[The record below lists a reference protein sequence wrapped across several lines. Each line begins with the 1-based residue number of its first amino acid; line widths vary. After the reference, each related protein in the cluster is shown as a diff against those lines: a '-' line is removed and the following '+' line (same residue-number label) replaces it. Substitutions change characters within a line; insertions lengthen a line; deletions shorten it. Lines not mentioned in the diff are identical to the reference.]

1 MKRKRAATN
10 LIKKISSR
18 VSPAVE
24 EMHTIPL
31 PREVKARSRHTLMSV
46 AVEIA
51 TASYLG
57 VAAGDVEPV
66 LEMDG
71 RAGSGAVSDDP
82 LHSLVEKQALPVEPV
97 EEEKG
102 GLVDAPGIHEWT
114 GAVVGVK
121 IDGWALAEAGWESD
135 AAVELSMMGLDD
147 QTTVGADEERSLET
161 QQEVLEGAGP
171 GAVEMA
177 KHGNSVAMV
186 RGSKEAAEVANG
198 TEEGGGFSWMATTG
212 TPVVAE

>member
-1 MKRKRAATN
+1 M
-10 LIKKISSR
+10 
-18 VSPAVE
+18 E
-24 EMHTIPL
+24 EMHRIPL

-71 RAGSGAVSDDP
+71 RAVSDDP

-102 GLVDAPGIHEWT
+102 GLVDAPGIHEW
-114 GAVVGVK
+114 AVAVAV
-121 IDGWALAEAGWESD
+121 AVAGWESD

-147 QTTVGADEERSLET
+147 QTTVGADEERSLEN
-161 QQEVLEGAGP
+161 QQEVLEGADP
-171 GAVEMA
+171 GAVEIA

-186 RGSKEAAEVANG
+186 RGNKEAAKVANG